1 MADHSKEKAEWLRKV
16 RDEIR
21 PAYARLFSSGRLIL
35 QCDDGSEVAIRFT
48 KGVLPIYV
56 GLNTTW
62 TSIRD
67 VVPGNRISMT
77 TSYEGILRR
86 SAWTTPIDIA
96 TGTRHTKSG
105 GVIPKSKLDIAG
117 EAFNHVASAAYVVE
131 SAKSGLILFAG
142 DERWALGLS
151 EQVNKK
157 DERTG

>member
-1 MADHSKEKAEWLRKV
+1 MADRSKEKAEWLRKV

-105 GVIPKSKLDIAG
+105 GVIQNQNWI
-117 EAFNHVASAAYVVE
+117 
-131 SAKSGLILFAG
+131 
-142 DERWALGLS
+142 
-151 EQVNKK
+151 
-157 DERTG
+157 

>member
-48 KGVLPIYV
+48 KSAFAHYV
-56 GLNTTW
+56 VLNTIWILT
-62 TSIRD
+62 RN
-67 VVPGNRISMT
+67 VEPGNRISMT
-77 TSYEGILRR
+77 TSYEGISRR

-105 GVIPKSKLDIAG
+105 GVIQNQNWI
-117 EAFNHVASAAYVVE
+117 
-131 SAKSGLILFAG
+131 
-142 DERWALGLS
+142 
-151 EQVNKK
+151 
-157 DERTG
+157 

>member
-21 PAYARLFSSGRLIL
+21 PAYARLLSSGRLIL

-67 VVPGNRISMT
+67 VVPGSRISMT

-86 SAWTTPIDIA
+86 SAWTNTH
-96 TGTRHTKSG
+96 RHSDRNTSYEKRRSHT
-105 GVIPKSKLDIAG
+105 KSKLDIAG

-142 DERWALGLS
+142 DERWRWACR
-151 EQVNKK
+151 N
-157 DERTG
+157 R

>member
-21 PAYARLFSSGRLIL
+21 PAYARLLSSGRLIL

-67 VVPGNRISMT
+67 VVPGSRISMT
-77 TSYEGILRR
+77 IIRRNFTAKRVDYTHRHSDRNTSYEKRR
-86 SAWTTPIDIA
+86 S
-96 TGTRHTKSG
+96 HT
-105 GVIPKSKLDIAG
+105 KSKLDIAG

-142 DERWALGLS
+142 DERWRWACR
-151 EQVNKK
+151 N
-157 DERTG
+157 R

>member
-56 GLNTTW
+56 VLNTIWILT
-62 TSIRD
+62 RN
-67 VVPGNRISMT
+67 VEPGNRISMT

-86 SAWTTPIDIA
+86 SVRTIHIGIT

-105 GVIPKSKLDIAG
+105 GVIQNQNWI
-117 EAFNHVASAAYVVE
+117 
-131 SAKSGLILFAG
+131 
-142 DERWALGLS
+142 
-151 EQVNKK
+151 
-157 DERTG
+157 